1 MEIILKRIA
10 KQKNYTI
17 GRLYIVNAGVE
28 REILPGKRL
37 DDKRIIRAAVILD
50 LDIEHPRPVG
60 TDGGAGPGMLDGQ
73 VAKGEGL
80 AGQHGRSRQGE
91 DSEEDQGFHGI
102 HNLD

>member
-1 MEIILKRIA
+1 
-10 KQKNYTI
+10 
-17 GRLYIVNAGVE
+17 
-28 REILPGKRL
+28 
-37 DDKRIIRAAVILD
+37 
-50 LDIEHPRPVG
+50 
-60 TDGGAGPGMLDGQ
+60 MLDGQ